1 MRDTAAALYN
11 FFSSFGLPAFVEN
24 NVPDVPNENGEME
37 EFSPPYITY
46 ELREP
51 EPGKQTSL
59 VARVWYLDTGFDAVT
74 RKVDEIKNALRN
86 GASIPTN
93 DGAIWLWMDENFCQ
107 FQPPDEPK
115 IKIAYL
121 MLIMGSYKS

>member
-1 MRDTAAALYN
+1 MLDTAYTLYR

-24 NVPDVPNENGEME
+24 NVPDVPGLYE
-37 EFSPPYITY
+37 PPYITY

-59 VARVWYLDTGFDAVT
+59 VARVWYLEDGFENISKT
-74 RKVDEIKNALRN
+74 VDEIKTAVGQGLRLPS
-86 GASIPTN
+86 G
-93 DGAIWLWMDENFCQ
+93 DGILCIWLDEPFCQ
-107 FQPPDEPK
+107 YQPPDEPK

-121 MLIMGSYKS
+121 MFVLGAYKT

>member
-1 MRDTAAALYN
+1 MRDTAAALYS

-24 NVPDVPNENGEME
+24 NVPDVPNENGEIE
-37 EFSPPYITY
+37 QFSPPYITY

-86 GASIPTN
+86 GVSIPTN

>member
-1 MRDTAAALYN
+1 MRDTAAALYS

-37 EFSPPYITY
+37 QFSPPYITY

-86 GASIPTN
+86 GVSIPTN

>member
-1 MRDTAAALYN
+1 MRDTAAALYS

-37 EFSPPYITY
+37 QFSPPYITY

-51 EPGKQTSL
+51 EPGKQTYL

-74 RKVDEIKNALRN
+74 RKVDEIKAAIGPGIR
-86 GASIPTN
+86 IPAG
-93 DGAIWLWMDENFCQ
+93 DGIIVLWMDDNFCQ

-121 MLIMGSYKS
+121 MFIMGGYKT

>member
-1 MRDTAAALYN
+1 MLDTAQALYS
-11 FFSSFGLPAFVEN
+11 FFSSFDLPAFVEN
-24 NVPDVPNENGEME
+24 NVPDEMPINGVLAKVE
-37 EFSPPYITY
+37 PPYITY

-59 VARVWYLDTGFDAVT
+59 VARIWYLDTGFDAIA
-74 RKVDEIKNALRN
+74 RKVDAIKDAIGPGIR
-86 GASIPTN
+86 IPAG
-93 DGAIWLWMDENFCQ
+93 DGIIALWMDDNFCQ

-121 MLIMGSYKS
+121 MFIMGAYKT

>member
-1 MRDTAAALYN
+1 MRDTAQALYS

-24 NVPDVPNENGEME
+24 NVPDVPDDNGILEP
-37 EFSPPYITY
+37 FAPPYITY

-51 EPGKQTSL
+51 EPGKQCSL
-59 VARVWYLDTGFDAVT
+59 VARVWYLDTGFDAIT
-74 RKVDEIKNALRN
+74 RKVDEIKDALMN
-86 GASIPTN
+86 GYPMQTN
-93 DGAIWLWMDENFCQ
+93 NGAIWLWMDTNFCQ

-121 MLIMGSYKS
+121 MLVMGSYKS

>member
-1 MRDTAAALYN
+1 MRDTAAALYS